1 MRSQDFRQKLA
12 KEGKQMSFGDAGK
25 LIGTQW
31 AAMPADEK
39 QKWNVRALSEYCVLH

>member
-1 MRSQDFRQKLA
+1 
-12 KEGKQMSFGDAGK
+12 MSFADAGK

-39 QKWNVRALSEYCVLH
+39 QKWNVRALSCPVSHTNATRVV